1 MGCRSIASHCSQLQA
16 NVAMLAS
23 PNLLWYLLFFGYEC
37 RDIIREVANRH
48 ICSCT
53 CVDIFK
59 LYHQQLYNFSRLSE
73 GQKIKILDFLLRKC
87 ILIPRDIVM

>member
-16 NVAMLAS
+16 NVAMLAN
-23 PNLLWYLLFFGYEC
+23 PNFSWYSLFGYEC

-48 ICSCT
+48 TGSCT

-59 LYHQQLYNFSRLSE
+59 LYQQPISLF
-73 GQKIKILDFLLRKC
+73 D
-87 ILIPRDIVM
+87 D